1 MPIALAT
8 GRETVLVDSVKK
20 KMAIVESVLDE
31 LGIDEQISTYR
42 GRIEEL
48 ALSQPQSFSVLT
60 ARALARLGALLELAS
75 PLLVKGG
82 VLVCYKAQLSEEELK
97 EARCVESMLGM
108 RLISAREVMLSDGE
122 TKRTIVAFEKVGK
135 SLVKLPRRIGAAQR
149 NPLKPQK

>member
-60 ARALARLGALLELAS
+60 ARALARIGF
-75 PLLVKGG
+75 P
-82 VLVCYKAQLSEEELK
+82 
-97 EARCVESMLGM
+97 
-108 RLISAREVMLSDGE
+108 IARERGSSRL
-122 TKRTIVAFEKVGK
+122 
-135 SLVKLPRRIGAAQR
+135 L
-149 NPLKPQK
+149 

>member
-31 LGIDEQISTYR
+31 LGIGEQISTYR

-82 VLVCYKAQLSEEELK
+82 VLVCYKAQLSE
-97 EARCVESMLGM
+97 SMLGM
-108 RLISAREVMLSDGE
+108 RLISTREVMLSDGE